1 MTDTAA
7 FEILWGLSGRCVHI
21 SHCRKALRQA
31 HAVTLASAVAV
42 YGEHDF

>member
-1 MTDTAA
+1 MTDTAV
-7 FEILWGLSGRCVHI
+7 FEILWGCLVGVFTFLI
-21 SHCRKALRQA
+21 GRKALRQA